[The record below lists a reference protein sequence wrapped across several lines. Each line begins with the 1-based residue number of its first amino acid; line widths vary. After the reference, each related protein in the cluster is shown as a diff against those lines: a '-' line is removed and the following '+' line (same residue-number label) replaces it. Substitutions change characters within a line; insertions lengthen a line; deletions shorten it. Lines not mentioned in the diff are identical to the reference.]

1 MWASTVVT
9 PLGEPA
15 SAYTTAS
22 GTDSVSN
29 NEGYKSDR
37 YSQLIASAGTEPD
50 VGTHR
55 QIYSQLNDIMINDS
69 FVMLLCPYPVRM
81 VTRGWLNDLVS
92 PESPGT
98 FLFTHA
104 WLAA

>member
-15 SAYTTAS
+15 SAYTNAR
-22 GTDSVSN
+22 GTDPVSN

-37 YSQLIASAGTEPD
+37 YSQLIASAGTELD
-50 VGTHR
+50 VGTRR

-69 FVMLLCPYPVRM
+69 FVMFLCPYPVRM
-81 VTRGWLNDLVS
+81 VTRAGLHNVVS

-98 FLFTHA
+98 FLLTQA
-104 WLAA
+104 WLQ